1 MCAVHAWWWTIQIH
15 ASIGKCISFYNKYAC
30 TWRNGVLI
38 HSDKFWFRVDFHI
51 NTDSM
56 KHIHNDGVTMLNS
69 NNNNNSRGGSR
80 SKDSGDK
87 GNGRSRSSRK
97 YLPFSCTF
105 IFVYEFRFGNDA
117 YKNVSCK
124 AACLCMYMWSY
135 VSLYASVVF
144 FLFDRIFVLLWF
156 EFECFKCCCCV
167 QCTNIS
173 FFEAEAFTSVCVC
186 IYVLY
191 FIILYAYAE
200 A

>member
-1 MCAVHAWWWTIQIH
+1 MCAVHAWWWTIQMH
-15 ASIGKCISFYNKYAC
+15 ASIGKCISFYNKYTC

-135 VSLYASVVF
+135 VSLYESVVF
-144 FLFDRIFVLLWF
+144 FYSI
-156 EFECFKCCCCV
+156 EFSYFCGSSLSALNAAAAYNV
-167 QCTNIS
+167 QTYHS
-173 FFEAEAFTSVCVC
+173 LKLKTFTSVCVC